1 MNSDSSLLSS
11 QHNQTSKDSLT
22 QLQQQDF
29 WTTDTLRARGELNWF
44 QRCEGRP
51 LQHRQ
56 FTSTSLFLTTM
67 FLQSHCFPA
76 LSESSLLTV
85 RMAKRPSRHKQ
96 RHTGQGRLLYSKCCS
111 HPSHQRMRINA
122 WFLQLYIPVM
132 TEQIKTAW
140 TVSQG
145 LLVKKFLQQK
155 QPPPLTTHT
164 AQDGARGDGLSWGW
178 SPGVDGDVK
187 RRQVMTDTGR
197 LLVDI
202 FWGLNVLRVRYFLA
216 RGTWWTCSLKG
227 GCAAVHLLAFF
238 CTGQWFKLGVAFKWR
253 Q

>member
-155 QPPPLTTHT
+155 QPPPPQPHHTH
-164 AQDGARGDGLSWGW
+164 S
-178 SPGVDGDVK
+178 
-187 RRQVMTDTGR
+187 TGR
-197 LLVDI
+197 SERRWVELGVEPRSW
-202 FWGLNVLRVRYFLA
+202 WGRETPAGHDGYWTIASGYFLGIK
-216 RGTWWTCSLKG
+216 RSTSSIFPCEGH
-227 GCAAVHLLAFF
+227 VMDLL
-238 CTGQWFKLGVAFKWR
+238 T
-253 Q
+253 

>member
-11 QHNQTSKDSLT
+11 QHNQTNKDSLT
-22 QLQQQDF
+22 LLQQQDF
-29 WTTDTLRARGELNWF
+29 WTAYTLGARGELNWF
-44 QRCEGRP
+44 RRCEGRP

-67 FLQSHCFPA
+67 FLQSHCFSA

-111 HPSHQRMRINA
+111 YPSHQRMWINA

-140 TVSQG
+140 TVNQG

-155 QPPPLTTHT
+155 HPSLSLTTH
-164 AQDGARGDGLSWGW
+164 S
-178 SPGVDGDVK
+178 
-187 RRQVMTDTGR
+187 TGR
-197 LLVDI
+197 SERRWSELGVEPRSWWGRETPAGRDRYWTFASGY
-202 FWGLNVLRVRYFLA
+202 FWGNKRSVNSIFLCEEHVMDLP
-216 RGTWWTCSLKG
+216 T
-227 GCAAVHLLAFF
+227 
-238 CTGQWFKLGVAFKWR
+238 
-253 Q
+253 